1 MLLTHMNEIQK
12 VQLNL
17 LSQFIEVCQKHG
29 LRYYLFGGTCLGAIR
44 HQGFIPWDD
53 DLDVAMPRPDFNR
66 LMQLTNEFKQP
77 YFLQNVVTDKRYSYP
92 YAKLRNSN
100 TSFFE
105 AVFAPTHMNH
115 GIWIDIFPLD
125 GMSRKPRATHV
136 KSLKPYLLW
145 FRWYFSY
152 LGNSFHMPR
161 MNKKFF
167 LDILIDIVTL
177 PFVPFALG
185 NWNARC
191 ISRSLQTIPYDK
203 ATLVGPYL
211 TMYFNQE
218 ALPPDVFGDGVEV
231 MFEGIMVK
239 APADFHRYLSHIF
252 GDYMKL
258 PPKEKQVGHHYHVG
272 VSTSKSY
279 KEYR

>member
-1 MLLTHMNEIQK
+1 MLLALMNEIQK
-12 VQLNL
+12 VQLDL
-17 LSQFIEVCQKHG
+17 LKQFIALCEKHG
-29 LRYYLFGGTCLGAIR
+29 LRYYLFGGSCLGAVR

-53 DLDVAMPRPDFNR
+53 DLDVAMPRPDFNK
-66 LMQLTNEFKQP
+66 LVALAKQFNEP
-77 YFLQNVVTDKRYSYP
+77 YFLQTVTTDKRYSYP

-105 AVFAPTHMNH
+105 MAFAQTNMNH

-125 GMSRKPRATHV
+125 GMSTRVGATKV
-136 KSLKPYLLW
+136 KSIKPYLLW

-152 LGNSFHMPR
+152 LGNMFHLPR
-161 MNKKFF
+161 WHKEIW
-167 LDILIDIVTL
+167 LDLLVDLITL
-177 PFVPFALG
+177 PFIPFRFG

-191 ISRSLQTIPYDK
+191 ISRSLQKIPYEA

-218 ALPPDVFGDGVEV
+218 ALPPEVFGAGVDV
-231 MFEGIMVK
+231 MFEGLVVK
-239 APADFHRYLSHIF
+239 APADYHRYLSHIF

-258 PPKEKQVGHHYHVG
+258 PPTQKQVGHHYHVG
-272 VSTSKSY
+272 VSATKSY
-279 KEYR
+279 KDYR